1 MPRRGLASERL
12 AAAVA
17 AVAIVHGR
25 LPRRGDGLQ
34 WRMLRRIA
42 VFCGSSAGVA
52 PAYQDAARE
61 VGRLLGERA
70 IHLVYGGGRVGLMGG
85 VADACLRAGGR
96 VTGVIPQALVDR
108 EVAHTGLTELR
119 VVGSMHERKALMAEL
134 SDAFMALPGGYGT
147 WDELFEALTWSQLG
161 IQSKACGLLNVDGYY
176 DAMIAMVDRAIS
188 QGFVHTAHRA
198 LLHADTDVARLLE
211 RLNHAFVSGNPD
223 GGRTALRP

>member
-1 MPRRGLASERL
+1 MPVFVPEDVLRGSFRKHSSTERWRIRIDG
-12 AAAVA
+12 AA
-17 AVAIVHGR
+17 
-25 LPRRGDGLQ
+25 
-34 WRMLRRIA
+34 
-42 VFCGSSAGVA
+42 
-52 PAYQDAARE
+52 
-61 VGRLLGERA
+61 
-70 IHLVYGGGRVGLMGG
+70 
-85 VADACLRAGGR
+85 
-96 VTGVIPQALVDR
+96 
-108 EVAHTGLTELR
+108 

-211 RLNHAFVSGNPD
+211 RLNHAFVSAIRMAAVPH
-223 GGRTALRP
+223 